1 MQLAVM
7 AVPKMIILA
16 ITNQQI
22 MITVTKASK
31 HHRNLIVVVEKT
43 EIIIEVII
51 LMVNKRDVV
60 VIVIIVVPETHV
72 KIMTLE
78 VRLVWRFTK
87 ILALS
92 IWSFYPDSIL
102 GYFLDSIWIVFV

>member
-31 HHRNLIVVVEKT
+31 HHRNLIVVAEKT

-51 LMVNKRDVV
+51 SMVNKLDVV
-60 VIVIIVVPETHV
+60 VIVITVVPEIHV
-72 KIMTLE
+72 KIMILE
-78 VRLVWRFTK
+78 VRF
-87 ILALS
+87 
-92 IWSFYPDSIL
+92 
-102 GYFLDSIWIVFV
+102 